1 MKVEKLKLKDFLG
14 NDIYIMQAVVFAD
27 SEYGNGY
34 YLKNG
39 YVVGE
44 TENFIKIMSKDGF
57 GKDVVRKKAS
67 DKVVKVYENRGL

>member
-34 YLKNG
+34 YLKMDMLL
-39 YVVGE
+39 E
-44 TENFIKIMSKDGF
+44 KLKTS
-57 GKDVVRKKAS
+57 
-67 DKVVKVYENRGL
+67 